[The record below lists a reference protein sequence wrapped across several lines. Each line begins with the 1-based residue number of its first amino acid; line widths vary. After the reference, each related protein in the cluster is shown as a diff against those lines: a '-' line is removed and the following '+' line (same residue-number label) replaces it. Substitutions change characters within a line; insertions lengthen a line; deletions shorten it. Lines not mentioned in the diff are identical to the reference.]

1 MSSNPLTSKI
11 AIPYARA
18 LYDFSIEKNIMH
30 QITADF
36 QNLEEFFSKTPELTN
51 YLNNPLISLEAKREI
66 LTKILKPVINSETF
80 KFLIILIDKKRINLL
95 QAVIDNYLNL
105 VYQLASIK
113 TVEISTA
120 FAFTNKQKN
129 ELIKKLKELTKARE
143 IRLVINID
151 PSLIGGFLIKSNS
164 KVIDFTIKNQLQ
176 KLANHLDTI
185 LEI

>member
-1 MSSNPLTSKI
+1 M
-11 AIPYARA
+11 
-18 LYDFSIEKNIMH
+18 
-30 QITADF
+30 
-36 QNLEEFFSKTPELTN
+36 
-51 YLNNPLISLEAKREI
+51 
-66 LTKILKPVINSETF
+66 TKILKPVINSETF
-80 KFLIILIDKKRINLL
+80 KFLIILVDKKRINLL

-113 TVEISTA
+113 MVEISTA